1 MVGLIKVSVWLVLRE
16 VWVGRVSIVIFSLYC
31 MVFVGIGF
39 LLLELMIVIKLGIIV
54 IIFFFFFDCNKVI
67 RFLFWN
73 LIFNVCFVVIDLIV
87 I

>member
-1 MVGLIKVSVWLVLRE
+1 MVFDLIMIIDFDNGELILMEVVWYGLRVMVLILFVYVFFRID
-16 VWVGRVSIVIFSLYC
+16 WVL
-31 MVFVGIGF
+31 VFVGFDVFGY
-39 LLLELMIVIKLGIIV
+39 LY
-54 IIFFFFFDCNKVI
+54 FDCNKVI